1 MLSHSLQAPIPTVD
15 KKEELLKNDD
25 QKATSLHSQRVS
37 VDVDVDENVT
47 PEDSKRVIQSINS
60 TDHSRKEVWED
71 IIDTD
76 DAPA

>member
-1 MLSHSLQAPIPTVD
+1 MTP
-15 KKEELLKNDD
+15 
-25 QKATSLHSQRVS
+25 LHSQRVS
-37 VDVDVDENVT
+37 ADVDVDENVT